1 MKPLFIILAFSLMS
15 LLNSTDFKLE
25 KTIVIKGD
33 FITTDKLGNIYL
45 VAANTIKKYDNE
57 GKLIKTFSNLNAGNI
72 SFVDASNPL
81 KILVFYKDF
90 GQIDFLDN
98 TLSLSGSSIKLAN
111 LKLEQSSLACNSY
124 NNGFWVYDET
134 NIQLKRIDES
144 LNISHESGNISQLS
158 GLELFPNYLVE
169 QNNFVYLND
178 SDNGILVFDRYG
190 TYLKT
195 IPFKNLESIQV
206 IGNSIVFVQESL
218 LKSYNMESFE
228 INIINIAEKNIK
240 SIRIENQK
248 LYILTEKG
256 INIYTT

>member
-1 MKPLFIILAFSLMS
+1 MKTLFIILAFSILS
-15 LLNSTDFKLE
+15 LFNSADFKLE
-25 KTIVIKGD
+25 KTIEVKGD
-33 FITTDKLGNIYL
+33 FITTDKLGNIFL
-45 VAANTIKKYDNE
+45 VRANNLIKYNSE
-57 GKLIKTFSNLNAGNI
+57 GKLLKTFSNLNAGNI
-72 SFVDASNPL
+72 SFVDASDPL

-90 GQIDFLDN
+90 GQLDFLDN

-111 LKLEQSSLACNSY
+111 LKLEQSSLVCTSY

-134 NIQLKRIDES
+134 NIRLIRIDKL
-144 LNISHESGNISQLS
+144 LNISNESANISQVS
-158 GLELFPNYLVE
+158 GLELNPNYLIE

-178 SDNGILVFDRYG
+178 PDNGILVFDRYC

-195 IPFKNLESIQV
+195 IPFKNLKSFQIIE
-206 IGNSIVFVQESL
+206 NSIVFAQDTL

-228 INIINIAEKNIK
+228 ENIINISEKKFK

-256 INIYTT
+256 INIYST